1 MLGNVSSLDA
11 VESHCSLFFTSVS
24 HRMRTSLIK
33 AQAVVECDMKT
44 MKKSKT
50 DHVAVGNRYI
60 ITIPT
65 PTLTLTMHLLE
76 LRQPRADQNILRL
89 THPTIHTHTQNAKEA
104 FYRNA
109 QSTTNHPTH
118 LKASPSSQPQTMSF
132 WQSYRN
138 LHPRTRLFIGGGLVA
153 YAAFGLMASDQIEQ
167 YLGWTATEEDRKRLP
182 QVHMVD
188 RREK

>member
-1 MLGNVSSLDA
+1 MSSLDA
-11 VESHCSLFFTSVS
+11 LSPSNP
-24 HRMRTSLIK
+24 
-33 AQAVVECDMKT
+33 
-44 MKKSKT
+44 
-50 DHVAVGNRYI
+50 NRCLGLRDLLLNPDQ
-60 ITIPT
+60 T
-65 PTLTLTMHLLE
+65 HL
-76 LRQPRADQNILRL
+76 NINSSNN
-89 THPTIHTHTQNAKEA
+89 THTHNTKGSSC
-104 FYRNA
+104 RSA
-109 QSTTNHPTH
+109 QSNSIQTRHPQEN
-118 LKASPSSQPQTMSF
+118 PSSQPETMSF

>member
-1 MLGNVSSLDA
+1 L
-11 VESHCSLFFTSVS
+11 TS
-24 HRMRTSLIK
+24 T
-33 AQAVVECDMKT
+33 
-44 MKKSKT
+44 
-50 DHVAVGNRYI
+50 
-60 ITIPT
+60 
-65 PTLTLTMHLLE
+65 
-76 LRQPRADQNILRL
+76 PRANQNHLISINIV
-89 THPTIHTHTQNAKEA
+89 TANHTLAEPQRAHR
-104 FYRNA
+104 RNA
-109 QSTTNHPTH
+109 QSNSNHPPH
-118 LKASPSSQPQTMSF
+118 FKANPSSQPQTMSL

>member
-1 MLGNVSSLDA
+1 
-11 VESHCSLFFTSVS
+11 
-24 HRMRTSLIK
+24 
-33 AQAVVECDMKT
+33 
-44 MKKSKT
+44 
-50 DHVAVGNRYI
+50 
-60 ITIPT
+60 
-65 PTLTLTMHLLE
+65 
-76 LRQPRADQNILRL
+76 
-89 THPTIHTHTQNAKEA
+89 
-104 FYRNA
+104 
-109 QSTTNHPTH
+109 
-118 LKASPSSQPQTMSF
+118 MSF